1 MSTFYF
7 SHIIKYL
14 KSCSKIRKLLYL
26 PKSFETKYY
35 YKNKEV
41 PYLVKIAKSLTTH
54 KAQSTCYIEV
64 GCLFMCVQVFG
75 DT

>member
-1 MSTFYF
+1 M
-7 SHIIKYL
+7 
-14 KSCSKIRKLLYL
+14 

>member
-7 SHIIKYL
+7 IHTIKSL
-14 KSCSKIRKLLYL
+14 KICSKVRKLLLL
-26 PKSFETKYY
+26 PKSFETKYNY
-35 YKNKEV
+35 ENKEV
-41 PYLVKIAKSLTTH
+41 PYLVKIAKYLTTH
-54 KAQSTCYIEV
+54 KAQSTCYIKV